1 MESIVEIMKKW
12 PELMN
17 IKEPQALKGSRWQQ
31 HQNRA
36 ITDEESEVIMSNSE
50 AAKKL
55 WWNSPPDEKCPYC
68 SADIIFKGIKDKSS
82 WVYEWI
88 PEPCSCPE
96 AQQEYKHKQEREAA
110 ARAILNFKESGMSR
124 RHVLN
129 TFESFRETP
138 NNREAKQIAQK
149 YVEDFH
155 ELLPK
160 DASDPGRNGLFITGG
175 VGVGKT
181 HLVSAIANALL
192 AKGYRVICMT
202 MIDLLDRIKKAYD
215 YGEIS
220 EGEVLE
226 LYETV
231 DLLIIDDLGKERVTE
246 WGSSKIYTIINGR
259 YERLMP
265 TIVTT
270 NYGDDELVSKLTP
283 PNGDRITAE
292 ATIDRLCEMCKGI
305 VMSGDSWRSNK

>member
-1 MESIVEIMKKW
+1 MVDGINSEIMKKW
-12 PELMN
+12 PEYE
-17 IKEPQALKGSRWQQ
+17 IKEPKPKRFKMAK
-31 HQNRA
+31 QNRA

-55 WWNSPPDEKCPYC
+55 KLRWNAPPDEKCPYC

-175 VGVGKT
+175 RSWEDA
-181 HLVSAIANALL
+181 LVSGIAIALL
-192 AKGYRVICMT
+192 Q
-202 MIDLLDRIKKAYD
+202 
-215 YGEIS
+215 
-220 EGEVLE
+220 
-226 LYETV
+226 
-231 DLLIIDDLGKERVTE
+231 
-246 WGSSKIYTIINGR
+246 
-259 YERLMP
+259 
-265 TIVTT
+265 
-270 NYGDDELVSKLTP
+270 
-283 PNGDRITAE
+283 
-292 ATIDRLCEMCKGI
+292 GI
-305 VMSGDSWRSNK
+305 QSDMHDHD